1 MRTREPQHSVLCAF
15 HHRLARSNSAGRVQA
30 PRRYLT
36 YLPQDN
42 SGVADALSEQVVQAI
57 NDDLGQLLTL
67 PVADFWEVVGTE
79 ESLIVCLDSY
89 LRFAR

>member
-1 MRTREPQHSVLCAF
+1 M
-15 HHRLARSNSAGRVQA
+15 QA